1 MTRGIGARA
10 RRDGRGRAA
19 RARREFR
26 DGSRGEAR
34 REWTGRGRGPKGA
47 RARRGRGA
55 SFGTGR
61 AATARREARDGSR
74 GEGPARVDGTGSEAE
89 GRGARGEGAVRGA
102 LGRPP
107 GGRMSGCSAWVRV
120 THHSRA
126 GAGVASS
133 VGPLKAAA
141 RGGGGR
147 LPDGPVRTGRGTC
160 LEGPIEW
167 SRRREA
173 PMMRQRPDLCVGGR
187 RREAR
192 PPFRQRGF
200 STLIERR
207 SNRTD
212 VHGRTIWTLTSSS
225 AMWLRAR
232 GPTGCRAQRPRPGRR
247 PKRLHHF

>member
-1 MTRGIGARA
+1 MSPSNRSLVRRRMRGGTPRVAAARRGAHPPGVATGTRRQGGVAGSRRVRGARDARIGARA

-133 VGPLKAAA
+133 VDPLKAAA

-173 PMMRQRPDLCVGGR
+173 PMMRQRPDLCAGGR

-192 PPFRQRGF
+192 PPFRQR
-200 STLIERR
+200 
-207 SNRTD
+207 
-212 VHGRTIWTLTSSS
+212 
-225 AMWLRAR
+225 
-232 GPTGCRAQRPRPGRR
+232 
-247 PKRLHHF
+247 